1 MIDVAAW
8 RAEILA
14 KRSQEALNA
23 YEAALETNDPAAIDA
38 AQQALTE
45 AICEER
51 S

>member
-1 MIDVAAW
+1 MIDVAVW

-23 YEAALETNDPAAIDA
+23 YEAALETNDHAAINA

-45 AICEER
+45 AICKER

>member
-14 KRSQEALNA
+14 KRSQEALAA
-23 YEAALETNDPAAIDA
+23 YDSALQANDHAAINA

-45 AICEER
+45 AICKER
-51 S
+51 

>member
-14 KRSQEALNA
+14 KRSQEALA
-23 YEAALETNDPAAIDA
+23 ACEANDHAAINA
-38 AQQALTE
+38 AQQAFTE
-45 AICEER
+45 EICKEQ